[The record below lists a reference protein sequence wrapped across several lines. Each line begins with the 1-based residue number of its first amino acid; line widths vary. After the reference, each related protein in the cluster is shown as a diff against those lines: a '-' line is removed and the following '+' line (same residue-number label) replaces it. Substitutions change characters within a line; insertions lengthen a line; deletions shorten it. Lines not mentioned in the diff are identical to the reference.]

1 MLIRSFLETFGEV
14 WNLKYRYEGRAQL
27 KTTEM
32 AKRALMKMQ
41 NSSEAG
47 IIPHKNEIIKYHVEL
62 WYNKGHE
69 KGQVTFYS
77 VHEIDKIGFVNAEAK
92 NRR

>member
-1 MLIRSFLETFGEV
+1 MEFKIQVRRPGSIE
-14 WNLKYRYEGRAQL
+14 NNGR
-27 KTTEM
+27 M
-32 AKRALMKMQ
+32 AKRALVKMQ

-92 NRR
+92 DRR